1 MTGSGKISTLSSSS
15 SEMSDAAG
23 SSRRSCDG
31 GSERG
36 VGKGSDLDLL
46 GRNFMTRK
54 KRKSIFKM
62 EGLWGIG
69 KYLRDCLDLLKQ
81 LHRQHQVLHHHDTK
95 ISI

>member
-54 KRKSIFKM
+54 KRKSDGGIAGDQQVPA
-62 EGLWGIG
+62 GLPRLIEATTSPTPG
-69 KYLRDCLDLLKQ
+69 
-81 LHRQHQVLHHHDTK
+81 
-95 ISI
+95 SPSS